1 MLQIKNN
8 LSSCSCKEAARL
20 ENANNTSTLQS
31 VQTTLTTQQSFFIT
45 TNCL

>member
-20 ENANNTSTLQS
+20 ENSNNTSIAKLQS
-31 VQTTLTTQQSFFIT
+31 VQTTLTTQ
-45 TNCL
+45 